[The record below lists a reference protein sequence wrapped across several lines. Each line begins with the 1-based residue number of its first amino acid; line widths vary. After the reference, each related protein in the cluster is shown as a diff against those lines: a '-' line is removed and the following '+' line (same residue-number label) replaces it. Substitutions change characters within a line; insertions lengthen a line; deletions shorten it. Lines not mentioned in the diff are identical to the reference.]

1 MSLGVQLYTAAHIT
15 DKEIAPESNFET
27 LPPFFKK
34 KKMVS
39 LLKKVIRKKKWLLLG
54 LQGET

>member
-34 KKMVS
+34 KKNGFTA
-39 LLKKVIRKKKWLLLG
+39 KKSN
-54 LQGET
+54 